1 MQIKINTLETRCKLV
16 DSLIQENKELSE
28 RLVSAEA
35 AKEAMMRLVWQH
47 LETINKT
54 QEENKILSTQL
65 NEV

>member
-1 MQIKINTLETRCKLV
+1 M
-16 DSLIQENKELSE
+16 QENKELSE
-28 RLVSAEA
+28 RLISAEA